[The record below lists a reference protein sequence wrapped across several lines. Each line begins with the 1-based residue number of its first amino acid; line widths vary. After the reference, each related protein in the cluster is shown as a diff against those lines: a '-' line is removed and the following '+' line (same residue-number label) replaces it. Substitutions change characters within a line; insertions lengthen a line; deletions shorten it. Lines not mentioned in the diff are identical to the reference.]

1 MMLFSSADC
10 WKEREREN
18 GWCLFSRVVCGL
30 RSGRISVQSAT
41 RGGAETRR
49 VWILRPVPHRFV
61 PPSPCFSRVASRVG
75 GGGEKPRSHQVRHA
89 FCGGVKRIQSPTLV
103 LHFLRVAGLHAMG
116 LQHKLPA
123 CALEFKHGSRVREL
137 QRTWEDAFCV
147 HLCGRRCVVLLKV
160 TVAVASTWRPLISE
174 GVRDV

>member
-1 MMLFSSADC
+1 MVFVFSCCVWPPKRTNKCSIRN
-10 WKEREREN
+10 ERRRRDEACVDSSSCSTSIRAAVAV
-18 GWCLFSRVVCGL
+18 FFPR
-30 RSGRISVQSAT
+30 RIA
-41 RGGAETRR
+41 R
-49 VWILRPVPHRFV
+49 
-61 PPSPCFSRVASRVG
+61 G